1 MNSKAKILLI
11 YTGGTIG
18 MRKDFDTGAWKHFSK
33 LLQRIELKQLDCEI
47 ETISFEEPI
56 DSSNMNPRM
65 GENSKHSRVLFGIW
79 WFVVLHGSDTMSYS
93 ASALSF
99 MLENL
104 SKPVILLVHNYR

>member
-18 MRKDFDTGAWKHFSK
+18 MRKDFDTGAAFNFSK
-33 LLQRIELKQLDCEI
+33 LLQRIPELKQLDCEI

-65 GENSKHSRVLFGIW
+65 GENSKHSRVNYWILMLFC
-79 WFVVLHGSDTMSYS
+79 
-93 ASALSF
+93 F
-99 MLENL
+99 MVPIQCL
-104 SKPVILLVHNYR
+104 ILRQH